1 MTSKTIKLLLSF
13 ALFSSIVSLKLQLV
27 DEDYVIVQIGY
38 PSKEYK
44 LIVDPVGPFT
54 YLFKENNSTSKRD
67 GDLAS
72 SHDFQNVFGNFSG
85 VWKNDFFYLT
95 EDRLMNFRM
104 DYLEIQKKETK
115 LKCDGVLGLGYSFQN
130 SYGNIYETLEKMYNV
145 FKSKKFFHMTKKRCK
160 LPLENSPKE
169 ATTTPPYIKFM
180 KNQNTQEYFWN

>member
-1 MTSKTIKLLLSF
+1 M
-13 ALFSSIVSLKLQLV
+13 V
-27 DEDYVIVQIGY
+27 DEDYVVVQIGY
-38 PSKEYK
+38 PPKQYK

-145 FKSKKFFHMTKKRCK
+145 FKSKKIFSYDKKKDANYPWRIPRK
-160 LPLENSPKE
+160 KQLQ
-169 ATTTPPYIKFM
+169 PYRI
-180 KNQNTQEYFWN
+180 